1 MKGNF
6 INFDDASSYLNLMT
20 SFSTNNFYFYD
31 FTQKLSLLSK
41 LLLELCFLKSRAEV
55 LSILDRLISQVE
67 KTIDESET
75 DYTLV
80 PLSPKQSEK
89 LTSIIEQDLHLAIE
103 NNENKLTK
111 NINLDYNNL
120 DF

>member
-6 INFDDASSYLNLMT
+6 INFDDATSFLKLMT

-41 LLLELCFLKSRAEV
+41 LLLELCFIKSRNEV

-67 KTIDESET
+67 KSIDESDT

-80 PLSPKQSEK
+80 PLSQVESEK
-89 LTSIIEQDLHLAIE
+89 LTSIIEQDSHLAIE
-103 NNENKLTK
+103 SNENKLSK
-111 NINLDYNNL
+111 NINLDYNNF